1 MTAFNP
7 KKLVPQAALCGS
19 VTMTRISFETM
30 SLDDLWNL
38 HERVVSILEKR
49 LEHERQKREHQ
60 LKELGR
66 KFGGAPSATRERR
79 PYPTAPQKFCHPA
92 HPPQPGEGRG
102 KGPPWVK
109 ALMAS
114 GASLEDVRIDTA
126 KSIQDWLER

>member
-19 VTMTRISFETM
+19 VTMSRSTFEAM

-49 LEHERQKREHQ
+49 LNHERQKREHQ

-66 KFGGAPSATRERR
+66 KFGGAPSEIRERR
-79 PYPTAPQKFCHPA
+79 PYPQVEQKFCNPSY
-92 HPPQPGEGRG
+92 PTQTWSGRG
-102 KGPPWVK
+102 KQP
-109 ALMAS
+109 
-114 GASLEDVRIDTA
+114 
-126 KSIQDWLER
+126 